1 MEDKNINKK
10 VGIYI
15 ITEIEKEKAKDGH
28 KLYRAKCLYCGKEVT
43 HKRLSDLVKRKHCTH
58 IDITG
63 NFCVRYEWESKR
75 LHKIYNEIK
84 KRCYNKNC
92 KDYKYYGSKGV
103 SMCDKWLLNPK
114 AFETWALNNG
124 YKETLTI
131 DRIDSQG
138 NYNEENCRWITREE
152 NCRRAGKVN
161 WITIGN
167 TTKTGREWAS
177 YLDIGINQ
185 INKKIRK
192 YGIEETIQYIK
203 KLQNKKG
210 I

>member
-1 MEDKNINKK
+1 MENKNIDKK

-15 ITEIEKEKAKDGH
+15 ITGIEKEKSKDGH

-43 HKRLSDLVKRKHCTH
+43 NKRLSDLARRKHCTH

-63 NFCVRYEWESKR
+63 NFCVGYEWKNKR

-84 KRCYNKNC
+84 RRCYNKGC
-92 KDYKYYGSKGV
+92 KDYKYYGFKGV
-103 SMCDKWLLNPK
+103 RMCDKWLMNPET
-114 AFETWALNNG
+114 FEIWALNNG

-131 DRIDSQG
+131 DRINPQG
-138 NYNEENCRWITREE
+138 NYNEENCRWITKEE
-152 NCRRAGKVN
+152 NSQRAGKVN

-167 TTKTGREWAS
+167 ITKTGREWAN
-177 YLDIGINQ
+177 YLGIGINQ

-192 YGIEETIQYIK
+192 YGIKVTIQYIQQE
-203 KLQNKKG
+203 LQKTK